1 MLFLSW
7 CYLIHVC
14 WASFGPT
21 TCSFLNDSVWSLD
34 LYLCY
39 FELSWPIT
47 LFMGSFVQF
56 LSSWASLTHLF
67 SLTHLL
73 SLAHFLILHSH
84 GLLLTLLGFFGPITL
99 SLILGAHGLSINP
112 LLSYFIT
119 SGLLWPILTFSTSH
133 CPWVTFSLR
142 AILSQFAFL
151 KAHLF
156 TLWAYDPLFLPL
168 RLNVFF
174 FTSTH

>member
-21 TCSFLNDSVWSLD
+21 TCSFLNDSVWLLD

-39 FELSWPIT
+39 FGLSWPIT

-56 LSSWASLTHLF
+56 LSSWASSTHLF

-84 GLLLTLLGFFGPITL
+84 GLLLTLLGFSGPITL
-99 SLILGAHGLSINP
+99 SLILGARGLSINP

-119 SGLLWPILTFSTSH
+119 LGLLWSILTFLHHILPMDLLLISLGSFKPI
-133 CPWVTFSLR
+133 CFPQGPFIYFMDLWSIVPAIWV
-142 AILSQFAFL
+142 
-151 KAHLF
+151 
-156 TLWAYDPLFLPL
+156 
-168 RLNVFF
+168 
-174 FTSTH
+174 